1 MIKNNRGQRMGME
14 TVKNW
19 PALVASLATAF
30 IATLVIGLFSLSPLY
45 QNMRNAAS
53 DAALRIITPKGMAD
67 TDIVVVAI
75 DDASI
80 RNLSEVYRVNWP
92 WPREF
97 YGLVARYLSDAGA
110 RTVIFDML
118 FTEGEVDR
126 VDVSADAS
134 ERAFAEAIAA
144 TGIVVLGSVVE
155 AGNGNGGLPVPGG
168 LSFENSGELPLPE
181 YTGLTS
187 PIASLAEHSASGVV
201 NFLSDRDG
209 TVRRMPLFFRVGDA
223 LYPQLAFAAYL
234 TSTGDKVLRYD
245 ATRRE
250 LVTMQ
255 RTFALDR
262 EGNHTIFW
270 YGKGGS
276 GGSYRYDSFYDT
288 LRSAVQAMG
297 GETPVIP
304 PEEYNGKYVV
314 VCGTAPG
321 LTDLK
326 STPFTPMAPYPGGE
340 IQATLLDN
348 YLNGRGLRVLAF
360 DRLVLFSFIVSL
372 IAAVAFA
379 SRSFRVAASTT
390 SLLLF
395 LSVAGSYLLFRHSA
409 ISADFVFPIATVGLA
424 SSGAAIYRM
433 VTEGA
438 ARRQIRTVF
447 SRYLHEDV
455 INQIMKDPDKISLD
469 GVECFGT
476 VLFTDLQ
483 GFTTFAEDKTPRELI
498 KVLND
503 YFQVLTDIVLDQGGM
518 LDKYT
523 GDGIMAV
530 FGAPVELKDHAR
542 AACEVILAFR
552 REKVNQMIPSD
563 RGNILTRIGISSG
576 PMVVGNL
583 GSQRRMDF
591 TAIGDTVNLSARL
604 EGVNKAYGT
613 TNMLSEHT
621 WEQVKDDYYFRELDR
636 IRVKGK
642 TKPIRV
648 FTLVDRP
655 ERVSG
660 RVLAV
665 EEAFEEAL
673 AAYRLKQW
681 DDAIHGFEKVLELN
695 PEDNPSIAYIER
707 CQLLKHTPELV
718 DEDGVFTFKTK

>member
-1 MIKNNRGQRMGME
+1 ME

-19 PALVASLATAF
+19 PAMVAAMATACV
-30 IATLVIGLFSLSPLY
+30 ATLVVGLFSLSPLY
-45 QNMRNAAS
+45 QNMRHAAF
-53 DAALRIITPKGMAD
+53 DAALRMITAEGMAD
-67 TDIVVVAI
+67 PDIVVVAI
-75 DDASI
+75 DDVSI
-80 RNLSEVYRVNWP
+80 QNLSEAYHVNWP

-97 YGLVARYLSDAGA
+97 YGLVTRYLADAGA
-110 RTVIFDML
+110 RTVVFDML

-126 VDVSADAS
+126 VDVDAEAS
-134 ERAFAEAIAA
+134 EQAFAQAIAD
-144 TGIVVLGSVVE
+144 TGIVVLGSVVSR
-155 AGNGNGGLPVPGG
+155 NGDGRLPDSMGMA
-168 LSFENSGELPLPE
+168 FENSEALNLPGYNDMTP
-181 YTGLTS
+181 
-187 PIASLAEHSASGVV
+187 PIASLGEHAASGVV
-201 NFLSDRDG
+201 NFLSDGDG
-209 TVRRMPLFFRVGDA
+209 TVRRMPLFFRVGER

-234 TSTGDKVLRYD
+234 SATGDKVVRYD
-245 ATRRE
+245 SRKGV
-250 LVTMQ
+250 LVTLK
-255 RTFALDR
+255 RTFAVDLR
-262 EGNHTIFW
+262 GNHTIFW

-276 GGSYRYDSFYDT
+276 DGVYRYDSFYDT

-297 GETPVIP
+297 GEVPVIP
-304 PEEYNGKYVV
+304 PEAYCGKSVV

-326 STPFTPMAPYPGGE
+326 TTPFTTLAPYPGGE

-348 YLNGRGLRVLAF
+348 YLNGRRIREFGF
-360 DRLVLFSFIVSL
+360 GWLVLFSFVASL
-372 IAAVAFA
+372 MAAVAFTL
-379 SRSFRVAASTT
+379 RSFSVAALT
-390 SLLLF
+390 SGALMLVPLG
-395 LSVAGSYLLFRHSA
+395 AGWVLFRSSA
-409 ISADFVFPIATVGLA
+409 VATDFLFPMAVLGL
-424 SSGAAIYRM
+424 SGSGAAIYRM

-455 INQIMKDPDKISLD
+455 INQIMKEPENISLD

-483 GFTTFAEDKTPRELI
+483 GFTTFSEDKTPRQLI

-503 YFQVLTDIVLDQGGM
+503 YFQVVTDIVLDQGGM

-530 FGAPVELKDHAR
+530 FGAPMERKDHAR

-576 PMVVGNL
+576 PVVVGNL
-583 GSQRRMDF
+583 GSTRRMDF

-621 WEQVKDDYYFRELDR
+621 WEQVKDDYWFREIDC

-642 TKPIRV
+642 NKSIRV
-648 FTLVDRP
+648 FTLVDRL
-655 ERVSG
+655 EDISDH
-660 RVLAV
+660 VLEV
-665 EEAFEEAL
+665 EEAFKEAL
-673 AAYRLKQW
+673 AAYRLKRW
-681 DDAIHGFEKVLELN
+681 DDAIFRFEKVLAMD
-695 PEDNPSIAYIER
+695 PGDNPSAAYIER
-707 CQLLKHTPELV
+707 CRLLKHTPGLV
-718 DEDGVFTFKTK
+718 DGDGVFTFTTK

>member
-1 MIKNNRGQRMGME
+1 ME

-19 PALVASLATAF
+19 PAMVASLATAF
-30 IATLVIGLFSLSPLY
+30 VATLVVGLFSLSPLY
-45 QNMRNAAS
+45 ENMQHAAS
-53 DAALRIITPKGMAD
+53 DAALRMITPAGMAD
-67 TDIVVVAI
+67 PDLVVVAI

-80 RNLSEVYRVNWP
+80 RALSEVYNVNWP

-110 RTVIFDML
+110 RTVVFDIL

-126 VDVSADAS
+126 VDVDAEASEQAFADA
-134 ERAFAEAIAA
+134 IADS
-144 TGIVVLGSVVE
+144 GRVVLGSVV
-155 AGNGNGGLPVPGG
+155 AGAGGDARRPISGG
-168 LSFENSGELPLPE
+168 MVFENSKALALPE
-181 YTGLTS
+181 YSDLTT
-187 PIASLAEHSASGVV
+187 PIASLAEHSVSGVV
-201 NFLSDRDG
+201 NFLSDSDG
-209 TVRRMPLFFRVGDA
+209 TVRRMPLFFRVGDR

-234 TSTGDKVLRYD
+234 KATGDTVVRYEPQD
-245 ATRRE
+245 RV
-250 LVTMQ
+250 LVTSK
-255 RTFALDR
+255 RRFLLDAK
-262 EGNHTIFW
+262 GNHTIFW

-276 GGSYRYDSFYDT
+276 EGVYRYDSFYDT
-288 LRSAVQAMG
+288 LRSAVQSLG
-297 GETPVIP
+297 GETPTILPEAYKGKSVVI
-304 PEEYNGKYVV
+304 
-314 VCGTAPG
+314 CGTASG

-326 STPFTPMAPYPGGE
+326 TTPFTPLAPYPGGE

-348 YLNGRGLRVLAF
+348 YLNGRGLHAF
-360 DRLVLFSFIVSL
+360 GFGGLVLFSFVAGL
-372 IAAVAFA
+372 IAALAFA
-379 SRSFRVAASTT
+379 LRSFPVAALTT
-390 SLLLF
+390 LLL
-395 LSVAGSYLLFRHSA
+395 LLVPVGGSYFLFRS
-409 ISADFVFPIATVGLA
+409 SGIATDFIFPMATLGLA

-455 INQIMKDPDKISLD
+455 INQIMKEPEKVSLD

-483 GFTTFAEDKTPRELI
+483 GFTTFSEDKTPRELI
-498 KVLND
+498 KVLNE
-503 YFQVLTDIVLDQGGM
+503 YFQVVTDIVLDQGGM

-530 FGAPVELKDHAR
+530 FGAPVERKDHAR
-542 AACEVILAFR
+542 ATCEVILAFR
-552 REKVNQMIPSD
+552 REKVNEMIPSD

-576 PMVVGNL
+576 PVVVGNL

-591 TAIGDTVNLSARL
+591 TAIGDTVNLAARL

-613 TNMLSEHT
+613 TNMLSEQT

-642 TKPIRV
+642 NKSIRV

-655 ERVSG
+655 EQVTG
-660 RVLAV
+660 RQLEI
-665 EEAFEEAL
+665 EEAFQEAL

-681 DDAIHGFEKVLELN
+681 DDAIRRFEKVLDLD
-695 PEDNPSIAYIER
+695 PEDHPSVAYIER
-707 CQLLKHTPELV
+707 CQLLKSTPELV